1 MRPTLPISLHR
12 ALMPCFKTVTSTKA
26 LPRPAAPGP
35 RAPAGSFRGAPLGG
49 RRAAGLCGTGARR
62 RGATQ
67 NAQRG
72 RPQRARRAFEF
83 ALMRRPSPHLWWFT
97 YAGFEILTNGAFTAL
112 NTPAIRIA
120 KWAEV
125 CNVLSH
131 CGGLQLAQ
139 ATLDRLK
146 ADHGAVA
153 RRPATLSAAL
163 EDEAPRGGGQGGP
176 ELKRTTWSMGFFRLW
191 LGSECH
197 SRSYYPGQLH
207 GSFPGAFLKGQRL
220 IWSLP
225 KPV

>member
-1 MRPTLPISLHR
+1 M
-12 ALMPCFKTVTSTKA
+12 
-26 LPRPAAPGP
+26 
-35 RAPAGSFRGAPLGG
+35 
-49 RRAAGLCGTGARR
+49 
-62 RGATQ
+62 
-67 NAQRG
+67 
-72 RPQRARRAFEF
+72 
-83 ALMRRPSPHLWWFT
+83 
-97 YAGFEILTNGAFTAL
+97 
-112 NTPAIRIA
+112 
-120 KWAEV
+120 
-125 CNVLSH
+125 LSH

-207 GSFPGAFLKGQRL
+207 GSFPGALLKGQRL

-225 KPV
+225 KPVEGGGPFTTPGRHAETLYAQTWHRRQGFLASAPSREESVHPGPKPQEKMNPTRKKCP